1 MRAHRQSSRATV
13 RREKES
19 QRREE
24 EQKYFH
30 IDVKRR
36 DETNR
41 DSGKMLTEQ
50 NLQEILG
57 LGLKMLGICPLLGSV
72 LLN

>member
-1 MRAHRQSSRATV
+1 MRAHRQSSHATV

-41 DSGKMLTEQ
+41 DVCTRVGIQGK
-50 NLQEILG
+50 
-57 LGLKMLGICPLLGSV
+57 C
-72 LLN
+72 